1 MLGSSGTAIDL
12 ACTRLV
18 KPSKSLL
25 IVYLEVVGILIWYY
39 P

>member
-12 ACTRLV
+12 ACARLV